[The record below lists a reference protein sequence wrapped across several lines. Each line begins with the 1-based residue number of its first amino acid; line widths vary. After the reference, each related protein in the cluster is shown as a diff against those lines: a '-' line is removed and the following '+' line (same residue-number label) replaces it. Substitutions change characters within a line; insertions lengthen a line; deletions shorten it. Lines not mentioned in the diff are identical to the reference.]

1 MADLRRPVAAQAA
14 AKAPAEAEQ
23 LQVAMA
29 RDDRRNVDLDGAD
42 VPRAAPVTAVDG
54 DPVPR
59 AEVAQTLYD
68 NALHGAMEAPEPGD
82 NQLTGRGPLDG

>member
-1 MADLRRPVAAQAA
+1 
-14 AKAPAEAEQ
+14 
-23 LQVAMA
+23 
-29 RDDRRNVDLDGAD
+29 